1 MLETQENSEV
11 VSLAG
16 RMFPSTKNTVFLKQ
30 NLTDQI
36 LEINYETE
44 HSRINTFKG
53 FKWKELSSVNSKIDM
68 QT

>member
-16 RMFPSTKNTVFLKQ
+16 RMFPSTKNTVFKKKK

-36 LEINYETE
+36 LEINYNM
-44 HSRINTFKG
+44 RQNTA
-53 FKWKELSSVNSKIDM
+53 ELTHLKDSNEKNCQVL
-68 QT
+68 TVR

>member
-16 RMFPSTKNTVFLKQ
+16 RMFPSTKNTVLKKK

-36 LEINYETE
+36 LEINYNM
-44 HSRINTFKG
+44 RQNTA
-53 FKWKELSSVNSKIDM
+53 ELTHLKDSNEKNCQVL
-68 QT
+68 TVR

>member
-16 RMFPSTKNTVFLKQ
+16 RMFPSTKNTVFLKK

-36 LEINYETE
+36 LEINYNM
-44 HSRINTFKG
+44 RQNTA
-53 FKWKELSSVNSKIDM
+53 ELTHLKDSNEKNCQVL
-68 QT
+68 TVR

>member
-16 RMFPSTKNTVFLKQ
+16 RMFPSTKNTGLKKK

-36 LEINYETE
+36 LEINYNM
-44 HSRINTFKG
+44 RQNTA
-53 FKWKELSSVNSKIDM
+53 ELTHLKDSNEKNCQVL
-68 QT
+68 TVR